1 MISDVV
7 KEGVY
12 FVQGDMAC
20 AMGAIAAGC
29 RFCSFYPITPASEIA
44 EAVAE
49 MLPKLEGIAIQ
60 MEDEIGSMHA
70 ANGASIAGLKAMT
83 ATSGPGCSVHED
95 GYGWAIKNEIPV
107 VIVDVQRAG
116 PCNGVATLVGQGDF
130 YQAKYGT
137 HGGNYE
143 IIALSPSTIQEAFD
157 LVIEAFNLAEIF
169 RSPVTFLMDEVIAHT
184 REKLI
189 VPPWEEIEPRIVDR
203 IRQPDVLP
211 KDYASFGHIATPEA
225 ISVPFPAAGD
235 GYGLCLSPYTHTE
248 KGYPSS
254 TFRDQDRMVR
264 RLIQKIRANIDKLV
278 KFESAYLDDA
288 QSAIVSYGC
297 SARSALTAVKRLRE
311 EGVKIGFFRLITI
324 WPFLDKQ
331 IYELAEAVDTIYVV
345 ECNLD
350 GQLSHEV
357 QRASLGKAEVIH
369 IGKAG
374 VEMHTPDEVM
384 EVIKKHTVVTSR
396 R

>member
-1 MISDVV
+1 VISEVI
-7 KEGVY
+7 KEGMH

-29 RFCSFYPITPASEIA
+29 RFSSYYPITPASEIA
-44 EAVAE
+44 EALAE
-49 MLPKLEGIAIQ
+49 MLPKLSGISIQ

-70 ANGASIAGLKAMT
+70 ANGASVAGLKAMT
-83 ATSGPGCSVHED
+83 LTSGPGCSVHQD
-95 GYGWAIKNEIPV
+95 GYGWAIKNEVPV

-143 IIALSPSTIQEAFD
+143 IIALSPSTVQETFD

-169 RSPVTFLMDEVIAHT
+169 RSPVIFLMDEVIAHT

-189 VPPWEEIEPRIVDR
+189 VPPWKEIEPRIVDR
-203 IRQPDVLP
+203 VRKPDVPP
-211 KDYASFGHIATPEA
+211 KEYKSFGHMDTPEA

-235 GYGLCLSPYTHTE
+235 GYGLCLSPYTHNE
-248 KGYPSS
+248 KGYPSEA
-254 TFRDQDRMVR
+254 FQDQDRMAR
-264 RLIQKIRANIDKLV
+264 RLIYKIRANMDKLV
-278 KFESAYLDDA
+278 KFEPAFLDDA
-288 QSAIVSYGC
+288 KSAIVSYGC
-297 SARSALTAVKRLRE
+297 SARSSLTAVKRLRE
-311 EGVKIGFFRLITI
+311 EGVKIGFSRLITI

-357 QRASLGKAEVIH
+357 QRAALGKAEVIH

-374 VEMHTPDEVM
+374 VEMHTPDEVI
-384 EVIKKHTVVTSR
+384 EAIKKHMVVTSR

>member
-1 MISDVV
+1 MISDVI
-7 KEGVY
+7 KEGVH
-12 FVQGDMAC
+12 FVEGDEAL
-20 AMGAIAAGC
+20 AMGCIAAGC
-29 RFCSFYPITPASEIA
+29 RFCSFYPITPFSECA
-44 EAVAE
+44 EAMAT
-49 MLPKLEGIAIQ
+49 MLPKLGGIAIQ
-60 MEDEIGSMHA
+60 MEDEIGSIHA

-83 ATSGPGCSVHED
+83 GTSGPGCSVHQD
-95 GYGWAIKNEIPV
+95 GYGWAIKNEIPL

-143 IIALSPSTIQEAFD
+143 IIALSPSTVQETFD

-169 RSPVTFLMDEVIAHT
+169 RLPVIFLMDEVIAHT

-189 VPPWEEIEPRIVDR
+189 VPPWKEIEPRIVDR
-203 IRQPDVLP
+203 IRKPDVSP
-211 KDYASFGHIATPEA
+211 QDYKSFGHIATPEA

-235 GYGLCLSPYTHTE
+235 GYGLCLSPYTHNE
-248 KGYPSS
+248 KGYPS
-254 TFRDQDRMVR
+254 TAFREQDRMAR
-264 RLIQKIRANIDKLV
+264 RLIQKVRANTDKLE

-288 QSAIVSYGC
+288 KSAVVSYGC
-297 SARSALTAVKRLRE
+297 SARSSLTAVKRLRE

-331 IYELAEAVDTIYVV
+331 IYELAEAMDTLYVV

-350 GQLSHEV
+350 GQLSREV
-357 QRASLGKAEVIH
+357 QRASLGKTEVIH

-374 VEMHTPDEVM
+374 VEMHTPEEVI
-384 EVIKKHTVVTSR
+384 EVIKKHTAVTK
-396 R
+396 